1 MLYIILLYD
10 ELLIVSVPV
19 DGFNCCCVAVV
30 VVVVVVVVAVVV
42 VVFSLV
48 NWFTVNGLTDIYCY
62 RKATSTKYFVFPSV
76 RPL

>member
-19 DGFNCCCVAVV
+19 DGFNCCCVAV